1 MDLVKHLASVAA
13 AVAFL
18 QGCTLIKT
26 IVHNFPD
33 LDEHRNFAS
42 RTLDF
47 ARFGRLHLH
56 KFSETKRQDPL
67 PLFRAIAR
75 ALKRPENIAE
85 LDPLGGQAYAF
96 HLPTERRTP

>member
-1 MDLVKHLASVAA
+1 MDLVKHLASVAS
-13 AVAFL
+13 AVAIL

-26 IVHNFPD
+26 IAHNFPD
-33 LDEHRNFAS
+33 LHDHRNFAS

-47 ARFGRLHLH
+47 ARYGRLHLH

-67 PLFRAIAR
+67 PLFRAIVR

-85 LDPLGGQAYAF
+85 LDRLGGQTYAL
-96 HLPTERRTP
+96 HSPNERRTP